1 MKLTDILYES
11 VVTLH
16 EDQQMIIQQETE
28 QFNQKTGERLTPE
41 QYESVMGCT
50 NPNQEPVLNVDQ
62 KGKQSIATLR
72 QKMKTATLPELLQLK
87 KQLRDLKKQKPQQNV
102 QQQAVAE
109 QIPVPAV
116 ITLFGVSMSPAVAIV
131 AGVGLLWL
139 CLFLLGRLL
148 HPRTTVRTY
157 TCRKPDRSGY

>member
-28 QFNQKTGERLTPE
+28 LFNQKTGEKLTPE

-50 NPNQEPVLNVDQ
+50 NPDQEPVLNVDQ
-62 KGKQSIATLR
+62 KGKQDIAKVRENMRHLSFG
-72 QKMKTATLPELLQLK
+72 QLLQFRKVLK
-87 KQLRDLKKQKPQQNV
+87 NLPKQVPQQNV
-102 QQQAVAE
+102 KQQDVSE
-109 QIPVPAV
+109 QVPAPAV
-116 ITLFGVSMSPAVAIV
+116 ITLLGVSMSPAVAIV

-139 CLFLLGRLL
+139 CFFLLGRLL

>member
-16 EDQQMIIQQETE
+16 EDQQMLIQQEVVD
-28 QFNQKTGERLTPE
+28 FNTKTGEQLTPE

-50 NPNQEPVLNVDQ
+50 NPDQEPVLNVDQ
-62 KGKQSIATLR
+62 KGKQDIATLR

-87 KQLRDLKKQKPQQNV
+87 KQLKDLKKQKPQQNV
-102 QQQAVAE
+102 QQQDVAE
-109 QIPVPAV
+109 QVPAPAV
-116 ITLFGVSMSPAVAIV
+116 ITLLGVSMSPAVAIV

-139 CLFLLGRLL
+139 CFFLLGRLL
-148 HPRTTVRTY
+148 HPRTTVTTY
-157 TCRKPDRSGY
+157 TCRHPDRSGY

>member
-50 NPNQEPVLNVDQ
+50 NPNQEPALNVDQ
-62 KGKQSIATLR
+62 KGKQDIATLR

-102 QQQAVAE
+102 QQQDVAE
-109 QIPVPAV
+109 QIPAPAV
-116 ITLFGVSMSPAVAIV
+116 ITLLGVSMSPAVAIV

-148 HPRTTVRTY
+148 HPRTTVRRY
-157 TCRKPDRSGY
+157 TCRKPDRSG

>member
-11 VVTLH
+11 VVNLH

-28 QFNQKTGERLTPE
+28 LFNQKTGEKLTPE

-50 NPNQEPVLNVDQ
+50 NPDQEPVLNVDQ
-62 KGKQSIATLR
+62 KGKQDIAKVRENMRHLSFG
-72 QKMKTATLPELLQLK
+72 QLLQFRKVLK
-87 KQLRDLKKQKPQQNV
+87 NLPKQVPQQNV
-102 QQQAVAE
+102 KQQDVSE
-109 QIPVPAV
+109 QVPAPAV
-116 ITLFGVSMSPAVAIV
+116 ITLLGVSMSPAVAIV

-139 CLFLLGRLL
+139 CFFLLGRLL

>member
-62 KGKQSIATLR
+62 KGKQDIATLR

-87 KQLRDLKKQKPQQNV
+87 KQLRDLKKQNV

-109 QIPVPAV
+109 QIPAPAV
-116 ITLFGVSMSPAVAIV
+116 ITLLGVSMSPAVAIV

-139 CLFLLGRLL
+139 CLFLLGRLI
-148 HPRTTVRTY
+148 HPRTTVRRY
-157 TCRKPDRSGY
+157 TCRKPDRSG

>member
-11 VVTLH
+11 VVNLY
-16 EDQQMIIQQETE
+16 EDHQIVIQQETE

-62 KGKQSIATLR
+62 KGKQDIATLR

-87 KQLRDLKKQKPQQNV
+87 KQLRDLKKQNV

-109 QIPVPAV
+109 QIPAPAV
-116 ITLFGVSMSPAVAIV
+116 ITLLGVSMSPAVAIV

-157 TCRKPDRSGY
+157 TCRKPDRSG

>member
-62 KGKQSIATLR
+62 KGKQDIATLR

-87 KQLRDLKKQKPQQNV
+87 KQLRDLKKQNV

-109 QIPVPAV
+109 QIPAPAV
-116 ITLFGVSMSPAVAIV
+116 ITLLGVSMSPAVAIV

-157 TCRKPDRSGY
+157 TCRKPDRSG

>member
-1 MKLTDILYES
+1 MRLTNILYES

-16 EDQQMIIQQETE
+16 ENQQMIIQQETE
-28 QFNQKTGERLTPE
+28 QFNQKTGERLSSE

-62 KGKQSIATLR
+62 KGKQDIATLR
-72 QKMKTATLPELLQLK
+72 QKMKTASFQELLELK
-87 KQLRDLKKQKPQQNV
+87 KQLKELKKQKQDM
-102 QQQAVAE
+102 AE
-109 QIPVPAV
+109 QVPAPAV
-116 ITLFGVSMSPAVAIV
+116 ITLLGVSMSPAVAIV